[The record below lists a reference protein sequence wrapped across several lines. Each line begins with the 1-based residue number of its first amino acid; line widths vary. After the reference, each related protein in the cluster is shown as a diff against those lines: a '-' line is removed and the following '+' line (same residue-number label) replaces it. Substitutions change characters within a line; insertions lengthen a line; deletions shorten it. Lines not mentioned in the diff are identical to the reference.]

1 MTKHSR
7 SQGVRRRMAPDER
20 REAILDAAHGLFMEH
35 GCEAVTV
42 ADVLTA
48 AGISKG
54 GFYHH
59 FRAKEDL
66 LTGIVERMTEQSL
79 AAARTVSGQS
89 VGNSLTRLKAFL
101 TSLVRWNVENVA
113 EMRFFAVML
122 TKPGNDILYR
132 RIFDAT
138 AAVIVPV
145 LEELI
150 DEGVADG
157 MFDVIDARLAAEMIV
172 GLSHGRRQVLD
183 EALAMTGAGDLELA
197 TKHLNTRMQAEG
209 ATCDRLLGL
218 SPGTIPLS
226 HPEDYRRMLAGLTGI
241 DTLSAEG
248 ERSAEPEITKGR

>member
-1 MTKHSR
+1 
-7 SQGVRRRMAPDER
+7 MAPDER

-35 GCEAVTV
+35 GWEAVTV
-42 ADVLTA
+42 ADVLQA

-59 FRAKEDL
+59 FTAKEDL
-66 LTGIVERMTEQSL
+66 LTGIVERMTGQSL
-79 AAARTVSGQS
+79 AVARTVSEAS

-113 EMRFFAVML
+113 EMRFFAEML

-138 AAVIVPV
+138 AAAIVPV

-150 DEGVADG
+150 AEGVEDG
-157 MFDVIDARLAAEMIV
+157 MFDVIDVRLAAEMIV
-172 GLSHGRRQVLD
+172 GMLHGRRQVLD

-197 TKHLNTRMQAEG
+197 TRHLNTRMQAEG

-226 HPEDYRRMLAGLTGI
+226 HPEDYRRMLVGLTGI
-241 DTLSAEG
+241 DPLPAEKD
-248 ERSAEPEITKGR
+248 RPADPEFTKGRKHADRK